1 MTEKKV
7 SAPAEA
13 PHASRRSGSS
23 DMYPPPSPNTLRAM
37 ESAELDLPADSG
49 GSDMLAAMELDEPP
63 PAISATKRNSQARS
77 LEQTGTLTTPT
88 RRLRTIVK
96 TTPKASVAI
105 QAASKRRA
113 AQEAPIVGGVP
124 SSPALEDAESI
135 NPSSSPGVVLAGAES
150 HDDTTTASSSPT
162 WAPQQLSHDTAFIF
176 PSDDTPPYSQPSGYN
191 TDLWEQMFPQDQSGG
206 GGNLSSGPW
215 VPEPP
220 GLPSRPPRPRY
231 STKPSSEPHVHSH
244 RYTSE
249 EPQSAGYPF
258 GPAYPMHGP
267 PSYYHHQQPM
277 PRAPAYP
284 SYYHNNSSL
293 PPLSLPQPGFASDS
307 LFFPP
312 SHNAP
317 PSPAF
322 APMHLQVTPPTPLD
336 SGRQQATHSE
346 LRVRSPLQAKSPL
359 PPTPTSIVVDTGS
372 SKERETALEPAR
384 LSRAEKG
391 KGREEATGADVEEAL
406 PDGSDV
412 QPDGIEM
419 LVGKAVQLG
428 GQMIQQAGEVQ
439 QAAVEGRT
447 DSILARS
454 DDLAIDSPPS
464 SVPGSPS
471 SDRGAASGRWKNA
484 TLDGANDVYRE
495 TDASLRAFCELHH
508 VSFKRVLAGY
518 LKRHNL
524 KLPGDNRW
532 NTYTMLHR
540 HIDHKKR
547 ELGRIGLSIEE
558 FDALN
563 GKSQQKKRAKCWKL
577 FQESFETPQQCNFA
591 LELFTELT
599 GVEEKLKGTTVGKR
613 QKVFSA
619 LINSLARHAEVACNL
634 NNFQYWMAVSGS
646 HLHSDHALVEVRMSD
661 GMKGFTDNICH
672 ASTDKMKGHML
683 AWSFKNTSDNIL
695 QHDWPEDV
703 TIKAGPSTLPA
714 PQAGPSADLKALK
727 TAAASDSSESSG
739 SSPETSMADLP
750 LTDKN
755 APAKARHLLRGVLV
769 EAGGDLGDSTSALWR
784 KLPPFLAGNRLQV
797 FNWPA
802 DCPLPPLGNKGIES
816 AGKPGLRA
824 FVLQFSDPKFPIR
837 VRRVDDPVLQ
847 QALLNSELP
856 VIYTTTYGTPLSRRS
871 LLANGTILDQLVGA
885 VSGKKSSVA
894 AALEDLPSSELTP
907 LEDSDTPSSST
918 PSPVKSKGKSKS
930 NVAAP
935 AKRKI
940 HVISPGESEA
950 ESPPK
955 RIKAP
960 SSSSGSSIEV
970 GEVETQPLPKT
981 PHTAQRSKAKKAPA
995 KTRGTLT
1002 RSHAKA
1008 KKVAPKS
1015 QEYIEDSDD
1024 NMEGI
1029 IEEGEGRDEKQEK
1042 IVADVPARPKPR
1054 PRARQAAAS
1063 SSVQPPA
1070 PPIVDTVSPEASRG
1084 APALSKPPTLQKDH
1098 EALTK
1103 PKFPP
1108 PNPYIPSPGTAS
1120 LAPRTPMPADEQSRA
1135 LPAHAAPFPAAPPPP
1150 PPPTTTQ
1157 TLSHDPTSARP
1168 AASSRSTTS
1177 SRAARSRHGEFAD
1190 ARSPASSRE
1199 SADSPSLASIHGYPS
1214 APSTASDPR
1223 RSPHPE
1229 YEGAYG
1235 VEGGY
1240 RDAQGYGRMEGRYD
1254 DRFMSDRERYG
1265 YSGMA
1270 PGPPGYP
1277 PAPNRGY
1284 IDPFNH
1290 RFQPSFYPPPSCGAP
1305 YPDYHPYGGEAHH
1318 SRYPQTQPPPS
1329 FYSPPP
1335 PPPPSPYADYR
1346 APHYQSIPAQPQH
1359 TRRRPQ
1365 DPAAPGPPSRAIS
1378 PEEGPS
1384 QVEGR

>member
-1 MTEKKV
+1 MTEKKASSPV
-7 SAPAEA
+7 EA

-23 DMYPPPSPNTLRAM
+23 DMYPPPSPNTLFAM
-37 ESAELDLPADSG
+37 ASAELDLPADSG

-63 PAISATKRNSQARS
+63 PAISATRRNSQARS
-77 LEQTGTLTTPT
+77 LEQAGTLSTPT

-96 TTPKASVAI
+96 TTPKASEAI
-105 QAASKRRA
+105 QAASRRRA

-124 SSPALEDAESI
+124 SSPALEDAESL
-135 NPSSSPGVVLAGAES
+135 NPFSSPGAVLAGLES

-162 WAPQQLSHDTAFIF
+162 RAPQQLNHDTAFIF

-191 TDLWEQMFPQDQSGG
+191 TDLWEQMFPQEQSGG
-206 GGNLSSGPW
+206 GGGGGGNSSSGHW

-231 STKPSSEPHVHSH
+231 STKPSSDSHMHSH

-249 EPQSAGYPF
+249 EAPQSAGYPF

-284 SYYHNNSSL
+284 SYYHNDPSL

-336 SGRQQATHSE
+336 TGRQQATHRE
-346 LRVRSPLQAKSPL
+346 LRVHSPLQAKLPL
-359 PPTPTSIVVDTGS
+359 PPAPTSIVVDTGT
-372 SKERETALEPAR
+372 SKERETVAEPAR

-391 KGREEATGADVEEAL
+391 KGREADGAE
-406 PDGSDV
+406 V
-412 QPDGIEM
+412 QPDGNDVKPDGKEM
-419 LVGKAVQLG
+419 RLVGKAVESG
-428 GQMIQQAGEVQ
+428 DGEVIQ
-439 QAAVEGRT
+439 QAAVEGRS
-447 DSILARS
+447 DSALASS
-454 DDLAIDSPPS
+454 DDLDIDSPPS

-471 SDRGAASGRWKNA
+471 SDGGAASGRWKSA
-484 TLDGANDVYRE
+484 TLDSANTIYRE

-540 HIDHKKR
+540 HVDHKKR
-547 ELGRIGLSIEE
+547 ELDRIGLSIEE

-577 FQESFETPQQCNFA
+577 FQESFDTPQQCNFA

-619 LINSLARHAEVACNL
+619 LMNSLARHAEVACDL
-634 NNFQYWMAVSGS
+634 NNFQYWMAISGS

-703 TIKAGPSTLPA
+703 TIKSGPSTLAA
-714 PQAGPSADLKALK
+714 PQAGPSADLQAVK
-727 TAAASDSSESSG
+727 TAAASESSESSG
-739 SSPETSMADLP
+739 SSPETSMVDLP
-750 LTDKN
+750 LTDKT
-755 APAKARHLLRGVLV
+755 APAKARQLLRGVLS

-885 VSGKKSSVA
+885 TSGKKSSVA

-918 PSPVKSKGKSKS
+918 PSPVKPKGKSKP
-930 NVAAP
+930 NVAA

-940 HVISPGESEA
+940 HVVSPGESEA

-955 RIKAP
+955 RVKPP

-981 PHTAQRSKAKKAPA
+981 PHTAQRPKAKKMPA

-1002 RSHAKA
+1002 RSHTKT
-1008 KKVAPKS
+1008 KKMVPKS
-1015 QEYIEDSDD
+1015 QEYVEDSDD

-1029 IEEGEGRDEKQEK
+1029 LEEGERQDEKQEK
-1042 IVADVPARPKPR
+1042 LVTDVPEARPKPR
-1054 PRARQAAAS
+1054 PKARQAAAS

-1070 PPIVDTVSPEASRG
+1070 TPTIDAVSPEASRG
-1084 APALSKPPTLQKDH
+1084 APALSEPPTLQRGP
-1098 EALTK
+1098 EALAK

-1108 PNPYIPSPGTAS
+1108 PNKYVPSPGAAS
-1120 LAPRTPMPADEQSRA
+1120 VAPRAPTPAAPTPADEQHRA
-1135 LPAHAAPFPAAPPPP
+1135 PPAHTVPFPAAPPPP
-1150 PPPTTTQ
+1150 STTTEN
-1157 TLSHDPTSARP
+1157 LGRDP
-1168 AASSRSTTS
+1168 ASVQPVASTRSTTS
-1177 SRAARSRHGEFAD
+1177 SRAARSRQGELPD
-1190 ARSPASSRE
+1190 ARSPVSSRE
-1199 SADSPSLASIHGYPS
+1199 SADSPSMASMQGYPS
-1214 APSTASDPR
+1214 APSTVSDPR
-1223 RSPHPE
+1223 RSPRPE

-1240 RDAQGYGRMEGRYD
+1240 RDAQAYGRMEGRYD
-1254 DRFMSDRERYG
+1254 DRYMGDRERYG
-1265 YSGMA
+1265 YSSIA

-1277 PAPNRGY
+1277 PAPNRNY

-1290 RFQPSFYPPPSCGAP
+1290 RFQSPFYPPPPRGAP
-1305 YPDYHPYGGEAHH
+1305 YPDYHHYGGDVHH
-1318 SRYPQTQPPPS
+1318 SRYPQTQPPS

-1335 PPPPSPYADYR
+1335 LPPSPYADYR
-1346 APHYQSIPAQPQH
+1346 APHYPSIPAQLQH
-1359 TRRRPQ
+1359 ARRHPQ
-1365 DPAAPGPPSRAIS
+1365 DPIASGPPSRAIS